1 MEEVIN
7 RTRSIG
13 GLVSRFLEAS
23 GWYESSA
30 GKSVQNNLATQQS
43 WIQATY
49 KEIAS
54 GIVEVVEPFC
64 GFD

>member
-7 RTRSIG
+7 RTGSIG

-30 GKSVQNNLATQQS
+30 GKSVQNNLVTEQS

-49 KEIAS
+49 RETAS
-54 GIVEVVEPFC
+54 NIVEAAEPFC
-64 GFD
+64 GVN